1 MRNDEA
7 AVVDVEVIDVDDRP
21 PSLREVGR
29 TNANPS
35 RQAAPPPWSGWS
47 GTIRRLDSRWWPLWV
62 LLGVLALALLL
73 TVGLVIG
80 LILVVLRL
88 TNRLLRAVF
97 R

>member
-1 MRNDEA
+1 M
-7 AVVDVEVIDVDDRP
+7 DVEVLDVDDRL

-35 RQAAPPPWSGWS
+35 RQAASPPWSNWG
-47 GTIRRLDSRWWPLWV
+47 GIIRRLDSRWWPLWV

-73 TVGLVIG
+73 TIGLVIG
-80 LILVVLRL
+80 IILVALRL
-88 TNRLLRAVF
+88 TNRLLRALF